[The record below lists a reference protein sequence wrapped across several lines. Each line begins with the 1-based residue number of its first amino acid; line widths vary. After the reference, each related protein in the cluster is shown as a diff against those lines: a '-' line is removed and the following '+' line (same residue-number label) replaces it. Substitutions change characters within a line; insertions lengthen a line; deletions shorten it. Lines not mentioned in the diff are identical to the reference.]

1 MKDTIHPHQQALHGT
16 QPTGNI
22 DISHTQFMSSMAM
35 PPPSQA
41 PHVTIYGNVVHNDL
55 TQVHSGLMTS
65 SGGMKRRFSTGAA
78 TGGAG
83 AVGPMATRSPL
94 LQTSR
99 ISTENGSGTSIMG
112 YSAMGDSTPHTAQS
126 LTGLPT
132 VSGMARSSVPLA
144 SPSITS
150 PVLVASTLTT
160 GNATSTSVAKGGK
173 RARNSSALS
182 VAVSNSAS
190 KASAVGG
197 TSSNGTVRNRK
208 GTGKK
213 ESSSK
218 RKDSVIEEN
227 GSLIP
232 ASTSISAVM
241 SGASNSENAEGVGSA
256 TPAKARMGK
265 MTGSP
270 VSAPSPTTSPAAG
283 SFGDSSSQGES
294 SETPS
299 GGIQLS
305 RLRQPRVFENIS
317 ANFYS
322 NLISNQSI
330 LAPSGGVHGLDM
342 DGGLQMP
349 PSNYIQSSEAPAGTS
364 TEESESW
371 AGSMDFMGESRGLDI
386 GEFIFDPGY
395 DAQDA
400 DSISAQGVRI
410 SVNGSAL
417 PPNSTTL
424 TTIGMNGAA
433 V

>member
-1 MKDTIHPHQQALHGT
+1 
-16 QPTGNI
+16 
-22 DISHTQFMSSMAM
+22 MAM

-112 YSAMGDSTPHTAQS
+112 
-126 LTGLPT
+126 
-132 VSGMARSSVPLA
+132 
-144 SPSITS
+144 
-150 PVLVASTLTT
+150 
-160 GNATSTSVAKGGK
+160 
-173 RARNSSALS
+173 
-182 VAVSNSAS
+182 AS